1 MSRSAEIRIEPTP
14 NPNTLKYAFSA
25 PARVPYPASFTS
37 PGQAAARSPLA
48 RDLLS
53 LDGVTSVLVTADF
66 VSVSVAEPRLLLE
79 LHEEVLRILEEHLD
93 SDQPLVLGE
102 ESRVPSDEESE
113 AESTIRRILDD
124 EIRPAVAMDGG
135 DVTFE
140 RFEDGVLYLSMR
152 GACGSCPSSVLTLR
166 MGVEQ
171 RLMRDI
177 PELREVVAL

>member
-1 MSRSAEIRIEPTP
+1 
-14 NPNTLKYAFSA
+14 
-25 PARVPYPASFTS
+25 
-37 PGQAAARSPLA
+37 
-48 RDLLS
+48 
-53 LDGVTSVLVTADF
+53 
-66 VSVSVAEPRLLLE
+66 
-79 LHEEVLRILEEHLD
+79 
-93 SDQPLVLGE
+93 VLGE

-113 AESTIRRILDD
+113 AERTIRRILDD

-135 DVTFE
+135 DVKFE